1 MEKQRDSKLKASEK
15 TDGNMRIKSN
25 KETDQTDEGSSYVGI
40 WFPKNDSMKQ
50 SILVVY
56 GR

>member
-1 MEKQRDSKLKASEK
+1 MEKGRDSQLKASEK
-15 TDGNMRIKSN
+15 TDGNMRRRSN
-25 KETDQTDEGSSYVGI
+25 KETGQTNDGSSYVGM